1 MTDPSASSVVNAL
14 LEEFGDNAPFV
25 LDLYARY
32 RLEPASVEENWKRTF
47 QELEERVP
55 YAMAGTEALRSA
67 TAPLLPPASAPE
79 VAAPAATPSLA
90 AARPAVPAARPG
102 ELAVAIAGG
111 AATIA
116 RNMEASLGVPTAT
129 TNRVIPVK
137 TMEENRRILNR
148 HREALSL
155 SKVSFTHFVAW
166 AIVRALEKHP
176 TMNDAFGEVDGK
188 PARIRKPIVNLG
200 IAIDITKKDGTRSL
214 LVPNIKGA
222 QALTFGEFLAA
233 FDTLVARARKGAI
246 EPDAFAGTSIS
257 LTNPGTI
264 GTTASLPRLMPG
276 QGAIIATGAMGYPAE
291 FQAMPEEAL
300 STLGIS
306 RVMNVSST
314 YDHRIIQGA
323 ESGQFIATLQD
334 LLLGGQGFY
343 ERLFSDVKV
352 PHRPMRWEKDSS
364 TPLSAG
370 GRGLEAVEK
379 QARVLSLIN
388 AYRVRGHLVADLNP
402 LGSDAVPYHP
412 DLDPATYG
420 FTLWDLDRPFIT
432 NGLGGRDRATLR
444 EILEVLRQTYCG
456 KIGAEFMYN
465 QDPAQKQ
472 WLIDRMESTRNRP
485 ILGADDRR
493 RILKKL
499 IEAESFEKF
508 LHAKYVGQKR
518 FSLEGGESTIPLL
531 DRLLDRAAE
540 AGLGE
545 AVIGMSHRGRLT
557 VLANTV
563 GKPVGRIFSEFDGE
577 VDPESIQGSGDV
589 KYHLGATGI
598 HVAPG
603 GARLDVSL
611 APNPSHLEAVDP
623 VVEGMV
629 RAKQTRLGEDR
640 LHNKVMPVLLHG
652 DAAFAGQG
660 IVAETINMS
669 QLHGYRTGGTVHVI
683 VNNQIGFT
691 TNPADAHSS
700 PYCTDVAKMVQSPV
714 FHANGD
720 DPEAVVHVVDI
731 AIEYRNTFQR
741 DVVIDLVCYRRYGH
755 NEGDEPSYTQ
765 PLMYQ
770 KIKKQTSVARLYSE
784 VLVKQGHMTAADVDA
799 LWATTKSVLE
809 RAYDEARIG
818 AKAFAADSLA
828 AAPAPRLQPEGDAR
842 ERLSRIVHAVSTL
855 PEGFEVHPKLKSVL
869 KKRADY
875 ASGKADIDWAGG
887 EMLAFGML
895 LLDGT
900 PVRLS
905 GQDSGR
911 GTFSHRHAV
920 LADAGSGAEWVPL
933 NTIAPEQA
941 RFEVIDS
948 LLSEAAVM
956 GFEFGYA
963 VADPSTLVLWEA
975 QFGDFANGAQV
986 IIDQFVSGSEQKWN
1000 QRCGLVLLLPHGQE
1014 GQGPE
1019 HSSARLERFLT
1030 LCAEDN
1036 LRVANVSTPAQYY
1049 HLLLRQMSSEERKP
1063 LIALTPKSLLRHPK
1077 AVSSLGDLA
1086 DGTFHPILDDAAFV
1100 SGGASGV
1107 RRVVIASG
1115 KLLYELMAA
1124 RDKAGKGD
1132 VAIVRL
1138 EQFYPF
1144 PGRELGQILSRYPA
1158 DAELVWSQEEPRN
1171 MGGWRFVREQ
1181 FLDGLVEGFGPAR
1194 PLRYIGRRELASPAP
1209 GSHHAFQ
1216 VEQDALVAEAVR
1228 VGVRERA
1235 TV

>member
-1 MTDPSASSVVNAL
+1 
-14 LEEFGDNAPFV
+14 
-25 LDLYARY
+25 
-32 RLEPASVEENWKRTF
+32 
-47 QELEERVP
+47 
-55 YAMAGTEALRSA
+55 
-67 TAPLLPPASAPE
+67 
-79 VAAPAATPSLA
+79 
-90 AARPAVPAARPG
+90 
-102 ELAVAIAGG
+102 
-111 AATIA
+111 
-116 RNMEASLGVPTAT
+116 MEASLGVPTAV

-148 HREALSL
+148 HREALGL

-176 TMNDAFGEVDGK
+176 SMNDAYGEADGK
-188 PARIRKPIVNLG
+188 PARIRKAAVNLG
-200 IAIDITKKDGTRSL
+200 IAVDITKKDGTRSL
-214 LVPNIKGA
+214 LVPNVKGA
-222 QALTFGEFLAA
+222 QAMSFDEFLTA
-233 FDTLVARARKGAI
+233 FDDMVSRARRGAI
-246 EPDAFAGTSIS
+246 DPDAFFGTTIS

-276 QGAIIATGAMGYPAE
+276 QGAIIATGVMGYPAE

-323 ESGQFIATLQD
+323 ESGQFVATLQD
-334 LLLGGQGFY
+334 LLLGADGFY
-343 ERLFSDVKV
+343 ERIFSDLKV

-379 QARVLSLIN
+379 QARVLQLIN

-402 LGSDAVPYHP
+402 LGSDSVPYHP

-485 ILGADDRR
+485 KLSADDRR

-499 IEAESFEKF
+499 VEAESFEKF
-508 LHAKYVGQKR
+508 LHTKYVGQKR
-518 FSLEGGESTIPLL
+518 YSLEGGEAAIPLL

-540 AGLGE
+540 SDLVE

-557 VLANTV
+557 VLASTV
-563 GKPVGRIFSEFDGE
+563 GKPAGKIFAEFEGE

-589 KYHLGATGI
+589 KYHLGAVGT
-598 HVAPG
+598 HMAPG
-603 GARLDVSL
+603 GAKLGVSL

-640 LHNKVMPVLLHG
+640 VHRKVLPVLLHG

-669 QLHGYRTGGTVHVI
+669 QLHGYRTGGTVHVV

-714 FHANGD
+714 LHANGD

-731 AIEYRNTFQR
+731 ALDYRNTFQR
-741 DVVIDLVCYRRYGH
+741 DVVLDLVCYRRYGH

-770 KIKKQTSVARLYSE
+770 KIKSHTSVARLYGE
-784 VLVKQGHMTAADVDA
+784 VLVKQGQLTKADLDG
-799 LWATTKSVLE
+799 LWAASKAELE
-809 RAYDEARIG
+809 RAYDEARG
-818 AKAFAADSLA
+818 TQKASFVDSLA
-828 AAPAPRLQPEGDAR
+828 APPAPRLRPEGDAR
-842 ERLSRIVHAVSTL
+842 ARLLRVIRAVSTV
-855 PEGFEVHPKLKSVL
+855 PAGFEVHPKLKPL
-869 KKRADY
+869 MKKRAAY
-875 ASGKADIDWAGG
+875 GSGKPDIDWAGG

-895 LLDGT
+895 LLEGT

-911 GTFSHRHAV
+911 GTFSQRHSV
-920 LADAGSGAEWVPL
+920 LADAVSGAELIPL
-933 NTIAPEQA
+933 NTIAAEQA
-941 RFEVIDS
+941 RLEVIDS
-948 LLSEAAVM
+948 LLSENAVM

-963 VADPSTLVLWEA
+963 VTDPSTLVLWEA

-986 IIDQFVSGSEQKWN
+986 VIDQFISGSEQKWN
-1000 QRCGLVLLLPHGQE
+1000 QSCGLVLLLPHGQE

-1036 LRVANVSTPAQYY
+1036 LRVANVSTPVQYY
-1049 HLLLRQMSSEERKP
+1049 HLLLKQMRSEAKKP
-1063 LIALTPKSLLRHPK
+1063 LIVMTPKSLLRHPK
-1077 AVSSLGDLA
+1077 AVSTLDELA
-1086 DGTFHPILDDAAFV
+1086 DGAFHPVLDDASFATGET
-1100 SGGASGV
+1100 SSV

-1132 VAIVRL
+1132 VSIVRL

-1144 PGRELGQILSRYPA
+1144 PGRELGQVIARYPE

-1181 FLDGLVEGFGPAR
+1181 FLDGLVEGVGPAR
-1194 PLRYIGRRELASPAP
+1194 YLRYIGRRDLASPAP

-1216 VEQDALVAEAVR
+1216 IEQDALVAEVVR
-1228 VGVRERA
+1228 VGVREKA
-1235 TV
+1235 TA

>member
-1 MTDPSASSVVNAL
+1 MTDPSASSVVNSL
-14 LEEFGDNAPFV
+14 LEEFGDNAPFA
-25 LDLYARY
+25 LELYARY

-55 YAMAGTEALRSA
+55 HAMAGTQALRSA
-67 TAPLLPPASAPE
+67 SAPLLPPAP
-79 VAAPAATPSLA
+79 
-90 AARPAVPAARPG
+90 ARPAAPAARPG
-102 ELAVAIAGG
+102 ELVVAIAGG

-148 HREALSL
+148 HREVLGL

-222 QALTFGEFLAA
+222 QAMAFGEFLAA
-233 FDTLVARARKGAI
+233 FDTLVAKARKGAI
-246 EPDAFAGTSIS
+246 EPDAFAGTSIT

-276 QGAIIATGAMGYPAE
+276 QGAIIATGVMGYPAE

-300 STLGIS
+300 STLGIA

-323 ESGQFIATLQD
+323 ESGQFIGTLQD
-334 LLLGGQGFY
+334 LLLGGDGFY
-343 ERLFSDVKV
+343 ERIFSDLKV
-352 PHRPMRWEKDSS
+352 PYRPMRWEKDSS
-364 TPLSAG
+364 TPLAAG

-379 QARVLSLIN
+379 QARVLQLIN

-402 LGSDAVPYHP
+402 LGSDSVPYHP

-465 QDPAQKQ
+465 PDPAQKQ
-472 WLIDRMESTRNRP
+472 WLIDRMESTRNRS
-485 ILGADDRR
+485 LLSVDDRR

-499 IEAESFEKF
+499 VEAESFEKF
-508 LHAKYVGQKR
+508 LHMKYVGQKR
-518 FSLEGGESTIPLL
+518 YSLEGGEAAIPLL

-540 AGLGE
+540 ADLGE

-557 VLANTV
+557 VLTNTV
-563 GKPVGRIFSEFDGE
+563 GKPVGKIFAEFEGE

-589 KYHLGATGI
+589 KYHLGASGT

-603 GARLDVSL
+603 GARLDISL

-629 RAKQTRLGEDR
+629 RAKQTHLGED
-640 LHNKVMPVLLHG
+640 LTHGKVLPVLLHG

-669 QLHGYRTGGTVHVI
+669 QLHGYRTGGTVHVV

-691 TNPADAHSS
+691 TNPADARSS
-700 PYCTDVAKMVQSPV
+700 PYCTDVAKMVQAPV
-714 FHANGD
+714 LHANGD
-720 DPEAVVHVVDI
+720 DPEAVVHVVDV
-731 AIEYRNTFQR
+731 AIEYRNTFRR

-770 KIKKQTSVARLYSE
+770 KIKSHTSVAHLYGE
-784 VLVKQGHMTAADVDA
+784 ALVRQGHLTAAEVDG
-799 LWATTKSVLE
+799 LWASEKTGLE
-809 RAYDEARIG
+809 RAYDEARG
-818 AKAFAADSLA
+818 TPKVSFVDSLVV
-828 AAPAPRLQPEGDAR
+828 PSAPRLHPEGDAR
-842 ERLSRIVHAVSTL
+842 ARLARIIRAVSTV
-855 PEGFEVHPKLKSVL
+855 PEGFEVHPKLKPLL
-869 KKRADY
+869 KKRAEY
-875 ASGKADIDWAGG
+875 GSGKPEIDWAGG

-895 LLDGT
+895 LLEGT

-911 GTFSHRHAV
+911 GTFSNRHAV
-920 LADAGSGAEWVPL
+920 LADVASGAEWVPL
-933 NTIAPEQA
+933 NTIATKQA

-948 LLSEAAVM
+948 LLSENAVM

-963 VADPSTLVLWEA
+963 VTDPSTLVLWEA

-986 IIDQFVSGSEQKWN
+986 VIDQFISGSEQKWN

-1049 HLLLRQMSSEERKP
+1049 HLLLRQMASEEKKP
-1063 LIALTPKSLLRHPK
+1063 LIVMTPKSLLRHPK
-1077 AVSSLGDLA
+1077 AVSTLDDLA
-1086 DGTFHPILDDAAFV
+1086 DGTFHPVLDDSAFI
-1100 SGGASGV
+1100 SGSASGV
-1107 RRVVIASG
+1107 RRVVVASG

-1124 RDKAGKGD
+1124 RDKAEKGD

-1144 PGRELGQILSRYPA
+1144 PGRELGQILSRYPG

-1181 FLDGLVEGFGPAR
+1181 FLDGLVEGVSPAR
-1194 PLRYIGRRELASPAP
+1194 PLRYIGRRDLASPAP

-1216 VEQDALVAEAVR
+1216 IEQDALVADAVR
-1228 VGVRERA
+1228 VASPTPALR
-1235 TV
+1235 

>member
-1 MTDPSASSVVNAL
+1 MTDPSASSVVNSL

-25 LDLYARY
+25 LELYARY

-47 QELEERVP
+47 QGLEERVP
-55 YAMAGTEALRSA
+55 HAMAGTEAFRSA
-67 TAPLLPPASAPE
+67 SVPLLPPAPAP
-79 VAAPAATPSLA
+79 
-90 AARPAVPAARPG
+90 ARPAAPAARPG
-102 ELAVAIAGG
+102 ELVVAIAGG

-148 HREALSL
+148 HREVLGL

-222 QALTFGEFLAA
+222 QAMAFGEFLAA
-233 FDTLVARARKGAI
+233 FDTLVAKARKSAI
-246 EPDAFAGTSIS
+246 EPDAFAGTSIT

-276 QGAIIATGAMGYPAE
+276 QGAIIATGVMGYPAE

-300 STLGIS
+300 STLGIA

-323 ESGQFIATLQD
+323 ESGQFIGTLQD
-334 LLLGGQGFY
+334 LLLGGDGFY
-343 ERLFSDVKV
+343 ERIFSDLKV
-352 PHRPMRWEKDSS
+352 PYRPMRWEKDSS
-364 TPLSAG
+364 TPLAAG

-379 QARVLSLIN
+379 QARVLQLIN

-402 LGSDAVPYHP
+402 LGSDSVPYHP

-465 QDPAQKQ
+465 PDPAQKQ
-472 WLIDRMESTRNRP
+472 WLIDRMESTRNRS
-485 ILGADDRR
+485 LLSVDDRR

-499 IEAESFEKF
+499 VEAESFEKF
-508 LHAKYVGQKR
+508 LHMKYVGQKR
-518 FSLEGGESTIPLL
+518 YSLEGGEAAVPLL

-540 AGLGE
+540 ADLGE

-557 VLANTV
+557 VLTNTV
-563 GKPVGRIFSEFDGE
+563 GKPVGKIFAEFEGE

-589 KYHLGATGI
+589 KYHLGASGT

-603 GARLDVSL
+603 GARLDISL

-629 RAKQTRLGEDR
+629 RAKQTHLGED
-640 LHNKVMPVLLHG
+640 LTHGKVLPVLLHG

-669 QLHGYRTGGTVHVI
+669 QLHGYRTGGTVHVV

-691 TNPADAHSS
+691 TNPADARSS
-700 PYCTDVAKMVQSPV
+700 PYCTDVAKMVQAPV
-714 FHANGD
+714 LHANGD
-720 DPEAVVHVVDI
+720 DPEAVVHVVDV
-731 AIEYRNTFQR
+731 AIEYRNTFRR

-770 KIKKQTSVARLYSE
+770 KIKSHTSVARLYGES
-784 VLVKQGHMTAADVDA
+784 LVRQGHLTAAEVDG
-799 LWATTKSVLE
+799 LWASEKTGLE
-809 RAYDEARIG
+809 RAYDEARG
-818 AKAFAADSLA
+818 TPKVSFVDSLVV
-828 AAPAPRLQPEGDAR
+828 PSAPRLHPEGDAR
-842 ERLSRIVHAVSTL
+842 ARLARIIRAVSTV
-855 PEGFEVHPKLKSVL
+855 PEGFEVHPKLKPLL
-869 KKRADY
+869 KKRAEY
-875 ASGKADIDWAGG
+875 GSGKPEIDWAGG

-895 LLDGT
+895 LLEGT

-911 GTFSHRHAV
+911 GTFSNRHAV
-920 LADAGSGAEWVPL
+920 LADVASGAEWVPL
-933 NTIAPEQA
+933 NTIATKQA

-948 LLSEAAVM
+948 LLSENAVM

-963 VADPSTLVLWEA
+963 VTDPSTLVLWEA

-986 IIDQFVSGSEQKWN
+986 VIDQFISGSEQKWN

-1049 HLLLRQMSSEERKP
+1049 HLLLRQMASEEKKP
-1063 LIALTPKSLLRHPK
+1063 LIVMTPKSLLRHPK
-1077 AVSSLGDLA
+1077 AVSTLDDLA
-1086 DGTFHPILDDAAFV
+1086 DGTFHPVLDDAAFI
-1100 SGGASGV
+1100 SGSASGV
-1107 RRVVIASG
+1107 RRVVVASG
-1115 KLLYELMAA
+1115 KLLYELMVA

-1144 PGRELGQILSRYPA
+1144 PGRELGQILSRYPG

-1181 FLDGLVEGFGPAR
+1181 FLDGLVEGVSPAR
-1194 PLRYIGRRELASPAP
+1194 PLRYIGRRDLASPAP

-1216 VEQDALVAEAVR
+1216 IEQDALVVDAVR
-1228 VGVRERA
+1228 VASPTPALR
-1235 TV
+1235 

>member
-1 MTDPSASSVVNAL
+1 MTDRSASSVVNSL

-25 LDLYARY
+25 LELYARY

-47 QELEERVP
+47 QGLEERVP
-55 YAMAGTEALRSA
+55 HAMAGTEAFRSA
-67 TAPLLPPASAPE
+67 SVPLLPPAPAP
-79 VAAPAATPSLA
+79 
-90 AARPAVPAARPG
+90 ARPAAPAARPG
-102 ELAVAIAGG
+102 ELVVAIAGG

-148 HREALSL
+148 HREVLGL

-166 AIVRALEKHP
+166 AIVRALEEHP

-222 QALTFGEFLAA
+222 QAMAFGEFLAA
-233 FDTLVARARKGAI
+233 FDTLVAKARKGAI
-246 EPDAFAGTSIS
+246 EPDAFAGTSIT

-276 QGAIIATGAMGYPAE
+276 QGAIIATGVMGYPAE

-300 STLGIS
+300 STLGIA

-323 ESGQFIATLQD
+323 ESGQFIGTLQD
-334 LLLGGQGFY
+334 LLLGGDGFY
-343 ERLFSDVKV
+343 ERIFSDLKV

-364 TPLSAG
+364 TPLAAG

-379 QARVLSLIN
+379 QARVLQLIN

-402 LGSDAVPYHP
+402 LGSDSVPYHP

-465 QDPAQKQ
+465 PDPAQKQ
-472 WLIDRMESTRNRP
+472 WLIDRMESTRNRS
-485 ILGADDRR
+485 LLSVDDRR

-499 IEAESFEKF
+499 VEAESFEKF
-508 LHAKYVGQKR
+508 LHMKYVGQKR
-518 FSLEGGESTIPLL
+518 YSLEGGEAAIPLL

-540 AGLGE
+540 ADLGE

-557 VLANTV
+557 VLTNTV
-563 GKPVGRIFSEFDGE
+563 GKPVGKVFAEFEGE

-589 KYHLGATGI
+589 KYHLGASGT

-603 GARLDVSL
+603 GARLDISL

-629 RAKQTRLGEDR
+629 RAKQTHLGED
-640 LHNKVMPVLLHG
+640 LTHGKVLPVLLHG

-669 QLHGYRTGGTVHVI
+669 QLHGYRTGGTVHVV

-691 TNPADAHSS
+691 TNPADARSS
-700 PYCTDVAKMVQSPV
+700 PYCTDVAKMVQAPV
-714 FHANGD
+714 LHANGD
-720 DPEAVVHVVDI
+720 DPEAVVHVVDV
-731 AIEYRNTFQR
+731 AIEYRNTFRR

-770 KIKKQTSVARLYSE
+770 KIKSHTSVAHLYGE
-784 VLVKQGHMTAADVDA
+784 ALVRQGHLTAAEVDG
-799 LWATTKSVLE
+799 LWASEKTGLE
-809 RAYDEARIG
+809 RAYDEARG
-818 AKAFAADSLA
+818 TPKVSFVDSLVV
-828 AAPAPRLQPEGDAR
+828 PSAPRLHPEGDAR
-842 ERLSRIVHAVSTL
+842 ARLARIIRAVSTV
-855 PEGFEVHPKLKSVL
+855 PEGFEVHPKLKPLL
-869 KKRADY
+869 KKRAEY
-875 ASGKADIDWAGG
+875 GSGKPEIDWAGG

-895 LLDGT
+895 LLEGT

-911 GTFSHRHAV
+911 GTFSNRHAV
-920 LADAGSGAEWVPL
+920 LADVASGAEWVPL
-933 NTIAPEQA
+933 NTIATKQA

-948 LLSEAAVM
+948 LLSENAVM

-963 VADPSTLVLWEA
+963 VTDPSTLVLWEA

-986 IIDQFVSGSEQKWN
+986 VIDQFISGSEQKWN
-1000 QRCGLVLLLPHGQE
+1000 QSCGLVLLLPHGQE

-1049 HLLLRQMSSEERKP
+1049 HLLLRQMASEEKKP
-1063 LIALTPKSLLRHPK
+1063 LIVMTPKSLLRHPK
-1077 AVSSLGDLA
+1077 AVSTLDDLA
-1086 DGTFHPILDDAAFV
+1086 DGTFRPVLDDSAFI
-1100 SGGASGV
+1100 SGSASGV
-1107 RRVVIASG
+1107 RRVVVASG
-1115 KLLYELMAA
+1115 KLLYELMVA

-1144 PGRELGQILSRYPA
+1144 PGRELGQILSRYPG

-1181 FLDGLVEGFGPAR
+1181 FLDGLVEGVTPAR
-1194 PLRYIGRRELASPAP
+1194 PLRYIGRRDLASPAP

-1216 VEQDALVAEAVR
+1216 IEQDALVADAVR
-1228 VGVRERA
+1228 VASPTPALR
-1235 TV
+1235 

>member
-1 MTDPSASSVVNAL
+1 
-14 LEEFGDNAPFV
+14 
-25 LDLYARY
+25 
-32 RLEPASVEENWKRTF
+32 
-47 QELEERVP
+47 
-55 YAMAGTEALRSA
+55 
-67 TAPLLPPASAPE
+67 
-79 VAAPAATPSLA
+79 
-90 AARPAVPAARPG
+90 
-102 ELAVAIAGG
+102 
-111 AATIA
+111 
-116 RNMEASLGVPTAT
+116 
-129 TNRVIPVK
+129 
-137 TMEENRRILNR
+137 
-148 HREALSL
+148 
-155 SKVSFTHFVAW
+155 
-166 AIVRALEKHP
+166 
-176 TMNDAFGEVDGK
+176 
-188 PARIRKPIVNLG
+188 
-200 IAIDITKKDGTRSL
+200 
-214 LVPNIKGA
+214 
-222 QALTFGEFLAA
+222 
-233 FDTLVARARKGAI
+233 
-246 EPDAFAGTSIS
+246 
-257 LTNPGTI
+257 
-264 GTTASLPRLMPG
+264 
-276 QGAIIATGAMGYPAE
+276 
-291 FQAMPEEAL
+291 
-300 STLGIS
+300 
-306 RVMNVSST
+306 
-314 YDHRIIQGA
+314 
-323 ESGQFIATLQD
+323 
-334 LLLGGQGFY
+334 
-343 ERLFSDVKV
+343 
-352 PHRPMRWEKDSS
+352 
-364 TPLSAG
+364 
-370 GRGLEAVEK
+370 
-379 QARVLSLIN
+379 
-388 AYRVRGHLVADLNP
+388 
-402 LGSDAVPYHP
+402 
-412 DLDPATYG
+412 
-420 FTLWDLDRPFIT
+420 
-432 NGLGGRDRATLR
+432 
-444 EILEVLRQTYCG
+444 
-456 KIGAEFMYN
+456 
-465 QDPAQKQ
+465 
-472 WLIDRMESTRNRP
+472 
-485 ILGADDRR
+485 
-493 RILKKL
+493 
-499 IEAESFEKF
+499 
-508 LHAKYVGQKR
+508 
-518 FSLEGGESTIPLL
+518 
-531 DRLLDRAAE
+531 
-540 AGLGE
+540 
-545 AVIGMSHRGRLT
+545 
-557 VLANTV
+557 
-563 GKPVGRIFSEFDGE
+563 
-577 VDPESIQGSGDV
+577 
-589 KYHLGATGI
+589 
-598 HVAPG
+598 
-603 GARLDVSL
+603 
-611 APNPSHLEAVDP
+611 
-623 VVEGMV
+623 
-629 RAKQTRLGEDR
+629 
-640 LHNKVMPVLLHG
+640 
-652 DAAFAGQG
+652 
-660 IVAETINMS
+660 
-669 QLHGYRTGGTVHVI
+669 
-683 VNNQIGFT
+683 
-691 TNPADAHSS
+691 
-700 PYCTDVAKMVQSPV
+700 MVQSPV

-1158 DAELVWSQEEPRN
+1158 DADLVWSQEEPRN

-1181 FLDGLVEGFGPAR
+1181 FLDGLVEGFGPAH

-1235 TV
+1235 TA

>member
-1 MTDPSASSVVNAL
+1 
-14 LEEFGDNAPFV
+14 
-25 LDLYARY
+25 
-32 RLEPASVEENWKRTF
+32 
-47 QELEERVP
+47 
-55 YAMAGTEALRSA
+55 
-67 TAPLLPPASAPE
+67 
-79 VAAPAATPSLA
+79 
-90 AARPAVPAARPG
+90 
-102 ELAVAIAGG
+102 
-111 AATIA
+111 
-116 RNMEASLGVPTAT
+116 MEASLGVPTAV
-129 TNRVIPVK
+129 TNRVISVK

-148 HREALSL
+148 HREALGL

-166 AIVRALEKHP
+166 AIVRALGKHP
-176 TMNDAFGEVDGK
+176 GLNDAYAEAGGK
-188 PARIRKPIVNLG
+188 PVRIHKAAVNLG
-200 IAIDITKKDGTRSL
+200 IAIDVTKKDGTRSL
-214 LVPNIKGA
+214 LVPNVKSAEKLSFA
-222 QALTFGEFLAA
+222 QFLEA
-233 FDTLVARARKGAI
+233 FDGMVAKARKGTI
-246 EPDAFAGTSIS
+246 ELDAFQGTSIT

-264 GTTASLPRLMPG
+264 GTTASAPRLMPG

-323 ESGQFIATLQD
+323 ESGQFVGTLQE
-334 LLLGGQGFY
+334 LLLGGDGFY
-343 ERLFSDVKV
+343 ERIFSDLKV
-352 PHRPMRWEKDSS
+352 PHRPMRWEKDAS
-364 TPLSAG
+364 TPLSPA

-379 QARVLSLIN
+379 QARVLQLIN

-402 LGSDAVPYHP
+402 LGSDSVPYHP

-432 NGLGGRDRATLR
+432 NGLGGRDKATLR

-465 QDPAQKQ
+465 PDPAQKQ
-472 WLIDRMESTRNRP
+472 WLIDRMESTRNRSSLSP
-485 ILGADDRR
+485 EDRR

-499 IEAESFEKF
+499 VEAESFEKF
-508 LHAKYVGQKR
+508 LHMKYVGQKR
-518 FSLEGGESTIPLL
+518 YSLEGGEAAIPLL

-540 AGLGE
+540 ADLGE

-557 VLANTV
+557 VLTNTV
-563 GKPVGRIFSEFDGE
+563 GKPVGKIFAEFEGE

-589 KYHLGATGI
+589 KYHLGATGT

-603 GARLDVSL
+603 GARLNVSL

-629 RAKQTRLGEDR
+629 RAKQTHLGEDR
-640 LHNKVMPVLLHG
+640 EHRRVLPVLLHG

-669 QLHGYRTGGTVHVI
+669 QLHGYRTGGTVHVV

-691 TNPADAHSS
+691 TNPADARSS
-700 PYCTDVAKMVQSPV
+700 PYCTDVAKMVQAPV

-731 AIEYRNTFQR
+731 AIDYRDTFRR

-770 KIKKQTSVARLYSE
+770 KIKSHASVARLYGES
-784 VLVKQGHMTAADVDA
+784 LVRQGLLTAPELEG
-799 LWATTKSVLE
+799 LWAAEKAGLE
-809 RAYDEARIG
+809 RAYDEARG
-818 AKAFAADSLA
+818 TSKGSYADSLA
-828 AAPAPRLQPEGDAR
+828 VPAAPRLHPEGDAR
-842 ERLSRIVHAVSTL
+842 ARLARIIRAVSTL
-855 PEGFEVHPKLKSVL
+855 PEGFEIHPKLKPLL
-869 KKRADY
+869 KRRAEY
-875 ASGKADIDWAGG
+875 GSGKAEIDWAGG

-895 LLDGT
+895 LLEGT

-911 GTFSHRHAV
+911 GTFSNRHAV
-920 LADAGSGAEWVPL
+920 LADVASGAEWVPL
-933 NTIAPEQA
+933 NTIAAEQA

-948 LLSEAAVM
+948 LLSENAVM

-986 IIDQFVSGSEQKWN
+986 VIDQFVSGSEQKWN

-1036 LRVANVSTPAQYY
+1036 LSVANVSTPAQYY
-1049 HLLLRQMSSEERKP
+1049 HLLLRQMAREEKKP
-1063 LIALTPKSLLRHPK
+1063 LVVMTPKSLLRHPK
-1077 AVSSLGDLA
+1077 AVSTLDDLA
-1086 DGTFHPILDDAAFV
+1086 DGAFHPVLDDPAFPPGE
-1100 SGGASGV
+1100 SSAV
-1107 RRVVIASG
+1107 RRVVLASG
-1115 KLLYELMAA
+1115 KLVYDLLAA

-1138 EQFYPF
+1138 EELYPF
-1144 PGRELGQILSRYPA
+1144 PGRDLGQALSGYPPE
-1158 DAELVWSQEEPRN
+1158 AELVWSQEEPRN

-1181 FLDGLVEGFGPAR
+1181 FLDGKVEGVDPAR

-1216 VEQDALVAEAVR
+1216 IEQEALVAEVMR
-1228 VGVRERA
+1228 VGAREKARA
-1235 TV
+1235 